1 MKMNQNNKSM
11 MWCMMSMCMCMY
23 MCDVMMSFQRDLP
36 ESVQMKL

>member
-11 MWCMMSMCMCMY
+11 MWCMMSMCMC
-23 MCDVMMSFQRDLP
+23 DVMMSFQRDLP

>member
-1 MKMNQNNKSM
+1 MKMKMNQNNKSM
-11 MWCMMSMCMCMY
+11 MWCMMCMC

>member
-11 MWCMMSMCMCMY
+11 MWCMMCMCMC

>member
-11 MWCMMSMCMCMY
+11 MWCMMSMSMC

>member
-11 MWCMMSMCMCMY
+11 MWCMMSMCMCM
-23 MCDVMMSFQRDLP
+23 CDVMMSFQRDLP

>member
-11 MWCMMSMCMCMY
+11 MWCMMSMCMCM
-23 MCDVMMSFQRDLP
+23 CDVMKSFQRDLP